1 MIGRLDDE
9 AAMATD
15 AYIDLLL
22 DRHGRAEATGAHQ
35 QRLPSDLRR
44 TLEVLHAGLPRF
56 HPSFAFEEEL
66 ADRLRAHSAVADAL
80 RADIVRLRID
90 TPADLARRL
99 DRRVLLGVGGAAI
112 ASGVSVA
119 AVYAW
124 RQAARRSRTQREV
137 PA

>member
-22 DRHGRAEATGAHQ
+22 DRHGGAETTVAHQ
-35 QRLPSDLRR
+35 QSLPSELRR
-44 TLEVLHAGLPRF
+44 TLELLHGGLPRL

-66 ADRLRAHSAVADAL
+66 AERLRARSTTVDAL

-124 RQAARRSRTQREV
+124 RQAARRSRPQREV
-137 PA
+137 RA